1 MTPFRVISGPSRF
14 TSLAQAG
21 RSCSGASDEEI
32 FVRRRSFLSCRL
44 LTVRYFN
51 FRQSAVADPLPATG
65 LKPGPPGIDEE
76 TRTMR
81 ITASVTARRLALDV
95 AMLLGAA
102 FVMMRIAETPSLR
115 SIFL

>member
-1 MTPFRVISGPSRF
+1 
-14 TSLAQAG
+14 
-21 RSCSGASDEEI
+21 
-32 FVRRRSFLSCRL
+32 
-44 LTVRYFN
+44 
-51 FRQSAVADPLPATG
+51 
-65 LKPGPPGIDEE
+65 
-76 TRTMR
+76 MR